1 MSEDLIKVVLDYNLS
16 SNEDRKNVP
25 TGHFIFTPIFEAD
38 NYIVP
43 NPELIFN

>member
-25 TGHFIFTPIFEAD
+25 TGNFIFTPFFEAD
-38 NYIVP
+38 NYLVP
-43 NPELIFN
+43 NPGLIFN